1 MKGGLQRK
9 GQRSAYAE
17 PQPFFSAGSCARP
30 YSGHTG
36 MALLGPQSRKH
47 PLDVKQQLPL
57 QPAVRLGEREREVLE
72 VLWSEGSATVQQV
85 AECLRTTLAYTTVM
99 TTLDRLFKKKILLRE
114 KRERAFV
121 YRPAVS
127 RGELERD
134 RAAAMVQGFF
144 SGSDMNRDALVS
156 YLVDAVQSYDRDLLR
171 RLEEK
176 VRLAKRQDAMNA
188 NPQKGGTI

>member
-1 MKGGLQRK
+1 MVIPDP
-9 GQRSAYAE
+9 RS
-17 PQPFFSAGSCARP
+17 
-30 YSGHTG
+30 
-36 MALLGPQSRKH
+36 SRH
-47 PLDVKQQLPL
+47 PLAVEQQLPR

-85 AECLRTTLAYTTVM
+85 AECLKTTLAYTTVM
-99 TTLDRLFKKKILLRE
+99 TTLDRLFKKRILLRE

-121 YRPAVS
+121 YSPAVS

-144 SGSDMNRDALVS
+144 SGSEMNRDALLS
-156 YLVDAVQSYDRDLLR
+156 YLVDAVQSYDRDLLH

-176 VRLAKRQDAMNA
+176 VRTAKRKDAMDV
-188 NPQKGGTI
+188 NPQKGGAV

>member
-1 MKGGLQRK
+1 
-9 GQRSAYAE
+9 
-17 PQPFFSAGSCARP
+17 
-30 YSGHTG
+30 
-36 MALLGPQSRKH
+36 MAILDPQSSQH
-47 PLDVKQQLPL
+47 PLAVKQQLPR

-85 AECLRTTLAYTTVM
+85 AECLKTTLAYTTVM
-99 TTLDRLFKKKILLRE
+99 TTLDRLFKKRILLRE

-134 RAAAMVQGFF
+134 RAAAMVKGFF

-156 YLVDAVQSYDRDLLR
+156 YLVDAVQSYDRDLLH

-176 VRLAKRQDAMNA
+176 VQTAKQQAALDTNRR
-188 NPQKGGTI
+188 KGGTV